1 VIVGVVADPGFSTR
15 LAQILTDRLPE
26 LLAACPVDRPGEIE
40 VESVARPLPP
50 ATDGSPALDEWFDVL
65 HHRFDLV
72 MVVSEMPRRLASRAV
87 VAEIFRDRMCVF
99 YTPSFGVLGTARR
112 LLRTVADALPRLVG
126 ADRSEPT
133 PAGTRWTTD
142 ADGVERLVSTSPL
155 GRVRLVA
162 GMVRGNRPWRL
173 IPALSGAFGAA
184 SAASAFGV
192 FYASI
197 WQMAASMSVTRLTLV
212 TLAVLVAISTWLIVP
227 NGLWERRNFR
237 STRADRVLYNSATLG
252 TVVAGAVCMYGLL
265 LLAVMLAAV
274 VVVPDDYLA
283 EQLGTPT
290 TLATYVKLAWLAAS
304 LGIAAGA
311 VGSTASDRTEILRAT
326 YGRREVERRQAA
338 DREKDAET

>member
-1 VIVGVVADPGFSTR
+1 MIVGVVADPGFSTR

-26 LLAACPVDRPGEIE
+26 LLRATPLDASAEVD
-40 VESVARPLPP
+40 VENVALTLPP

-65 HHRFDLV
+65 QHKFDLV
-72 MVVSEMPRRLASRAV
+72 LVVSEMPRRQASRAV
-87 VAEIFRDRMCVF
+87 VAEVFRDRMCVF
-99 YTPSFGVLGTARR
+99 YTPSFGVLGTSRR
-112 LLRTVADALPRLVG
+112 LLRTVADLLPHLLGTG
-126 ADRSEPT
+126 ASGPA
-133 PAGTRWTTD
+133 PAGTRWVAD
-142 ADGVERLVSTSPL
+142 ADGGGRLVSTSPL

-212 TLAVLVAISTWLIVP
+212 TLAVLVAVSTWLIVP
-227 NGLWERRNFR
+227 NGLWERPNFR
-237 STRADRVLYNSATLG
+237 STRAARVLYNSATLG

-283 EQLGTPT
+283 EQLGAPA

-311 VGSTASDRTEILRAT
+311 VGSTTSDRTEILRAT

>member
-1 VIVGVVADPGFSTR
+1 MIVGVVADPGFSTR

-26 LLAACPVDRPGEIE
+26 LLRATPLDASAEVD
-40 VESVARPLPP
+40 VENVALTLPP

-65 HHRFDLV
+65 QHKFDLV
-72 MVVSEMPRRLASRAV
+72 LVVSEMPRRQASRAV
-87 VAEIFRDRMCVF
+87 VAEVFRDRMCVF
-99 YTPSFGVLGTARR
+99 YTPSFGVLGTSRR
-112 LLRTVADALPRLVG
+112 LLRTVADLLPHLLGTG
-126 ADRSEPT
+126 ASGPA
-133 PAGTRWTTD
+133 PAGTRWVAD
-142 ADGVERLVSTSPL
+142 ADGGGRLVSTSPL

-197 WQMAASMSVTRLTLV
+197 WQMAASMSVTRLTL
-212 TLAVLVAISTWLIVP
+212 AVLVAVSTWLIVP
-227 NGLWERRNFR
+227 NGLWERPNFR

-283 EQLGTPT
+283 EQLGAPA

-311 VGSTASDRTEILRAT
+311 VGSTTSDRTEILRAT

>member
-1 VIVGVVADPGFSTR
+1 MIVGVVADPGFSTR
-15 LAQILTDRLPE
+15 LAQILIDRLPE
-26 LLAACPVDRPGEIE
+26 LLRATPLDASAEVD
-40 VESVARPLPP
+40 VENVALTLPP
-50 ATDGSPALDEWFDVL
+50 ATDGAPALDEWFDVL
-65 HHRFDLV
+65 QHKFDLV
-72 MVVSEMPRRLASRAV
+72 LVVSEMPRRQASRAV
-87 VAEIFRDRMCVF
+87 VAEVFRDRMCVF
-99 YTPSFGVLGTARR
+99 YTPSFGVLGTSRR
-112 LLRTVADALPRLVG
+112 LLRTVADLLPHLLGTG
-126 ADRSEPT
+126 ASGPA
-133 PAGTRWTTD
+133 PAGTRWVAD
-142 ADGVERLVSTSPL
+142 ADGGGRLVSTSPL

-212 TLAVLVAISTWLIVP
+212 TLAVLVAVSTWLIVP
-227 NGLWERRNFR
+227 NGLWERPNFR

-283 EQLGTPT
+283 EQLGAPA

-311 VGSTASDRTEILRAT
+311 VGSTTSDRTEILRAT

>member
-1 VIVGVVADPGFSTR
+1 MIVGVVADPGFSTR

-26 LLAACPVDRPGEIE
+26 LLRATPLDASAEVD
-40 VESVARPLPP
+40 VENVALTLPP

-65 HHRFDLV
+65 QHKFDLV
-72 MVVSEMPRRLASRAV
+72 LVVSEMPRRQTSRAV
-87 VAEIFRDRMCVF
+87 VAEVFRDRMCVF
-99 YTPSFGVLGTARR
+99 YTPSFGVLRTSRR
-112 LLRTVADALPRLVG
+112 LLRTVADLLPHLLGTG
-126 ADRSEPT
+126 ASEPA
-133 PAGTRWTTD
+133 PAGTRWFAD
-142 ADGVERLVSTSPL
+142 ADGGGRLVSTSPL

-197 WQMAASMSVTRLTLV
+197 WQMAASMSVARLTLV
-212 TLAVLVAISTWLIVP
+212 TLAVLVAVSTWLIVP
-227 NGLWERRNFR
+227 NGLWERPSFR

-283 EQLGTPT
+283 EQLGAPA

-311 VGSTASDRTEILRAT
+311 VGSTTSDRTEILRAT

>member
-1 VIVGVVADPGFSTR
+1 MIVGVVADPGFSTR

>member
-1 VIVGVVADPGFSTR
+1 
-15 LAQILTDRLPE
+15 
-26 LLAACPVDRPGEIE
+26 
-40 VESVARPLPP
+40 
-50 ATDGSPALDEWFDVL
+50 
-65 HHRFDLV
+65 
-72 MVVSEMPRRLASRAV
+72 MPRRQASRAV
-87 VAEIFRDRMCVF
+87 VAEVFRDRMCVF
-99 YTPSFGVLGTARR
+99 YTPSFGVLGTSRR
-112 LLRTVADALPRLVG
+112 LLRTVADLLPHLLGTG
-126 ADRSEPT
+126 ASGPA
-133 PAGTRWTTD
+133 PAGTRWVAD
-142 ADGVERLVSTSPL
+142 ADGGGRLVSTSPL
-155 GRVRLVA
+155 GRVRLAA

-212 TLAVLVAISTWLIVP
+212 TLAVLVAVSTWLIVP
-227 NGLWERRNFR
+227 NGLWERPNFR

-283 EQLGTPT
+283 EQLGAPA

-311 VGSTASDRTEILRAT
+311 VGSTTSDRTEILRAT

>member
-1 VIVGVVADPGFSTR
+1 MIVGVVADPGFSTH
-15 LAQILTDRLPE
+15 LAQILTARLPE
-26 LLAACPVDRPGEIE
+26 LLRACSTDRPAEIE
-40 VESVARPLPP
+40 VEMIALPLPP
-50 ATDGSPALDEWFDVL
+50 ARDGSPALDEWWDVL

-72 MVVSEMPRRLASRAV
+72 LVVSEMPRRLSSRSV
-87 VAEIFRDRMCVF
+87 VAEVFRDRMCVF

-112 LLRTVADALPRLVG
+112 LLRTAADMLPCLIG
-126 ADRSEPT
+126 TGSSMPT
-133 PAGTRWTTD
+133 PAGTRWTN
-142 ADGVERLVSTSPL
+142 AEDGVRSLLSTSPL

-197 WQMAASMSVTRLTLV
+197 WQMAASMTVARLTLV
-212 TLAVLVAISTWLIVP
+212 TLAVLMAISTWLIVP
-227 NGLWERRNFR
+227 NGLWERPNFR

-252 TVVAGAVCMYGLL
+252 TVVAGAICMYGLL
-265 LLAVMLAAV
+265 LLAVLLAAV

-283 EQLGTPT
+283 EQLGAPA

-311 VGSTASDRTEILRAT
+311 VGSTTSDRTEILRAT
-326 YGRREVERRQAA
+326 YGRREVERRQDA
-338 DREKDAET
+338 DREKDAEP